1 MTVLAVTGTGTEIG
15 KTVVTAAVAAL
26 SVAEG
31 RTVAVV
37 KPAQAGL
44 DDNGCGDVD
53 EIRRLAGVT
62 GYEVAR
68 YPDPVAPNIG
78 ARLSGLPP
86 VRPAD
91 VAALV
96 GRLSASHDLVLVE
109 GAGGL
114 LVRYDDDGGTFADII
129 AACDAEVLLVTHSG
143 LGALN
148 WTVLTAE
155 AMSRRGLRCVG
166 MVIGSLPGTLDL
178 ATEHNIGEL
187 PVVSG
192 LPLLGALPQGMAG
205 QNREQFLRTARSS
218 LAAELGGTW
227 HARLA
232 GSGISR

>member
-26 SVAEG
+26 AVAEG
-31 RTVAVV
+31 HGVAVV

-44 DDNGCGDVD
+44 DDNGCGDID
-53 EIRRLAGVT
+53 EVRRLAGVT
-62 GYEVAR
+62 GYEVVR
-68 YPDPVAPNIG
+68 YPDPVAPNIA

-96 GRLSASHDLVLVE
+96 GRLKESHDLVLVE

-114 LVRYDDDGGTFADII
+114 LVRYDDEGGTFADII
-129 AACDAEVLLVTHSG
+129 AACGADVLLVTHSG
-143 LGALN
+143 LGTLN
-148 WTVLTAE
+148 WTALTVE
-155 AMSRRGLRCVG
+155 AMSHRGLRCVG

-178 ATEHNIGEL
+178 ATRHNIGEL

-192 LPLLGALPQGMAG
+192 LPLLGALPHGMALQDG
-205 QNREQFLRTARSS
+205 ERFLETARAS

-227 HARLA
+227 RDRLETQV
-232 GSGISR
+232 SR